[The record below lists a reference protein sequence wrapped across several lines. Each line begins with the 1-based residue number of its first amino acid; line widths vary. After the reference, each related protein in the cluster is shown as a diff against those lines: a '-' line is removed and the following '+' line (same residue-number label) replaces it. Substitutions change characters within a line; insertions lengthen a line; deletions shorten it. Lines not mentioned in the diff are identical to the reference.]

1 MLFISYLGLTLRFLG
16 LHTSNFYFLA
26 LCVLGSPLGVIALET
41 GWMTAE
47 IGRQPWAVYNLL
59 KTSEVASRINPNQ
72 VLTSLILLII
82 VYGIIFGYFYFK
94 YLFKVIAKG
103 PIPIDNHSDLA
114 FHYLSTF
121 EDEVKHGEVDDK

>member
-1 MLFISYLGLTLRFLG
+1 
-16 LHTSNFYFLA
+16 
-26 LCVLGSPLGVIALET
+26 
-41 GWMTAE
+41 MTAE

-103 PIPIDNHSDLA
+103 PIQNHDHSDLA

-121 EDEVKHGEVDDK
+121 EDEIKHGDTKDDD

>member
-1 MLFISYLGLTLRFLG
+1 MKKQ
-16 LHTSNFYFLA
+16 
-26 LCVLGSPLGVIALET
+26 P
-41 GWMTAE
+41 TAE

-59 KTSEVASRINPNQ
+59 KTSEVASRVNVNQ

-94 YLFKVIAKG
+94 YLFKVIIKG
-103 PIPIDNHSDLA
+103 PSSHDKGSDLA

-121 EDEVKHGEVDDK
+121 SETPEDKNSKD